1 MFLIPKGIYFN
12 IVKNIE
18 DPDQLKRVQDLN
30 AETNYLEKALR
41 FHQLKSFK
49 SQPREVNE
57 QPSPDREINDSYATV
72 NDDADAMQAE
82 YFPQQTFDEQIEA
95 IANAPPPIL
104 TRQRTNSI
112 SAPPV
117 AEHNVTRQRSN
128 SISAPPVAEHNAI
141 FPVADLPQSLPQ
153 ETREAASSQ
162 TETDRAKFLINWAIN
177 DILHSS
183 SLKCPLCKNSADFKK
198 AGFFARH
205 MHQRH
210 NYRLNAMEQRMV
222 RENLDKLSQ
231 KQQQIKPK
239 KKVLLNPSFLQS
251 HREDMMDLHRAG
263 KRPVFDQKLDE
274 TESQVKLGKL
284 GQQEIDQQ
292 IREGKKRPTLKTNR
306 RKIKKSFRPIPPD
319 QWERIERTR
328 QIERIR
334 TGKRKNRE
342 DDEEEDDD
350 EKVRKLNPT
359 TELRELPFYLPPT
372 LRGKRRRNEEDD
384 DDEIILKKKRKMITK
399 KFKPL
404 RLMHRTAAK
413 NLKLP
418 TVKLNKSKL
427 ALKPE
432 DGSLKLRTPT
442 VKLNKSKLALKPE
455 DGSLQLRTPTVKLN
469 KSKLALKPEDGSL
482 QLRTPT
488 VKLNKSKLAVKTG
501 RWKPSA

>member
-1 MFLIPKGIYFN
+1 MEGVSEMFLIPKGIYFN

-57 QPSPDREINDSYATV
+57 QPSPDREINDTYATV
-72 NDDADAMQAE
+72 NDDEMQTE
-82 YFPQQTFDEQIEA
+82 DFPQQTFDEQIET

-117 AEHNVTRQRSN
+117 AEHSVTRQRSN
-128 SISAPPVAEHNAI
+128 SISAPPVAEQNAI

-153 ETREAASSQ
+153 ETREATSSQ

-198 AGFFARH
+198 TGFFARH
-205 MHQRH
+205 MHQKH

-239 KKVLLNPSFLQS
+239 KKVLLTPSFLQS
-251 HREDMMDLHRAG
+251 HREDMRELHRAAE
-263 KRPVFDQKLDE
+263 KRPALDE
-274 TESQVKLGKL
+274 MESQVKLGKL

-292 IREGKKRPTLKTNR
+292 IREGKKQPTLKTNR
-306 RKIKKSFRPIPPD
+306 RKRKKSFRPIPPD
-319 QWERIERTR
+319 KWERIQRTR
-328 QIERIR
+328 QIERIK

-342 DDEEEDDD
+342 DDEEED
-350 EKVRKLNPT
+350 EERK
-359 TELRELPFYLPPT
+359 
-372 LRGKRRRNEEDD
+372 
-384 DDEIILKKKRKMITK
+384 
-399 KFKPL
+399 
-404 RLMHRTAAK
+404 
-413 NLKLP
+413 
-418 TVKLNKSKL
+418 
-427 ALKPE
+427 
-432 DGSLKLRTPT
+432 
-442 VKLNKSKLALKPE
+442 
-455 DGSLQLRTPTVKLN
+455 
-469 KSKLALKPEDGSL
+469 
-482 QLRTPT
+482 
-488 VKLNKSKLAVKTG
+488 
-501 RWKPSA
+501 